1 VYCKHNKLINK
12 DKKQFAVFV
21 PQHFSKQFF
30 CPLLG
35 RYIYLRSG
43 AVKLYCRALITL
55 LLFALP
61 FATHAKKINCDVLT
75 DVSIISLIAAPKK
88 FEGSCIRARGV
99 LFLDDRSGRLFLNK
113 ESLLNWV
120 QTNSIMLV
128 ITSEKIRKIQNLD
141 SAYVSITGTF
151 KNNAIGNI
159 IELSEY

>member
-1 VYCKHNKLINK
+1 
-12 DKKQFAVFV
+12 
-21 PQHFSKQFF
+21 
-30 CPLLG
+30 
-35 RYIYLRSG
+35 LRSG